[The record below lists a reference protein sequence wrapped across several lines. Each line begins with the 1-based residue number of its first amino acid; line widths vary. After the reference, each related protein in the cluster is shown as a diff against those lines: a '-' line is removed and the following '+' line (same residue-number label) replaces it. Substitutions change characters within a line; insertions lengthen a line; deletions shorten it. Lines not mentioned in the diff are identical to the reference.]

1 MNKVQIP
8 TSSVFATAAHSTEE
22 VAEIIRVGL
31 ETANP
36 SGRISRPK
44 VEQVMGDRLTINYN
58 RWWLFVR
65 RAWFQVNTPTAL
77 VDIDPIL
84 AAHKAKIAELQ
95 LSDPSLVYDE
105 LQVLGPIAA
114 DLRFEKGY
122 SWGDIMCLMGIT
134 EGRARK
140 AFERAAHLKARGL
153 RNGRGGRFAYGDP
166 TLYLENMKSEGAQLP
181 EDLRGRPSREQAL
194 NYKPVE
200 AEAAPKPVRKPA
212 KKAG

>member
-1 MNKVQIP
+1 MSKVQIP
-8 TSSVFATAAHSTEE
+8 TSSVFVTAAHSAEE

-31 ETANP
+31 ETCNP
-36 SGRISRPK
+36 AGRISRPK
-44 VEQVMGDRLTINYN
+44 VEQAMGDRLTINYN

-65 RAWFQVNTPTAL
+65 RAWFQVNEPTRL

-95 LSDPSLVYDE
+95 LSDPGLVYDE

-114 DLRFEKGY
+114 DLRFKQGY

-140 AFERAAHLKARGL
+140 AFERAEHLKSRGL
-153 RNGRGGRFAYGDP
+153 RNGRGGRFAYNDP

-181 EDLRGRPSREQAL
+181 ADLRGRPVREQAL
-194 NYKPVE
+194 NFKPVE
-200 AEAAPKPVRKPA
+200 AEPVAKATRKP
-212 KKAG
+212 KAG